1 MKKVPLTIETSYL
14 PEWGLWEGV
23 RELMQNGKDAETDF
37 GAPLIIK
44 HDGETLTITNEG
56 ASLPHRCLLM
66 GNTSKRG
73 KNLIGQFGE
82 GLKLGM
88 LALARVN
95 RIPNIRTGGE
105 VWTPSLEWDPNF
117 GADILCINIEDSDD
131 LIERV
136 SVEIPLSAEEWET
149 FRSRFA
155 FLSIPSDDRIPTPR
169 GDLLLGDALRGRLYV
184 KGIFVNFDPTLEY
197 GYDYVDVKVDR
208 DRKMVA
214 DFDKKWENAN
224 IWKDAV
230 SLHPDKLMDVFFDL
244 LQSGSEDLSGLDS
257 EYQAKAIPTKILA
270 LVVDKFVEKYGEGT
284 IPVENIEQSMQ
295 LEHLGRRGVVVS
307 KSLRTVIQQ
316 SVGSIDQVIQSLQK
330 EVVHNFSWGELDETE
345 RFNLLLSVELV
356 TKAVA
361 VSQKTPLTSLL
372 SLVSVV
378 EFRSPTLSGQFKNGK
393 IFLAKKILVD
403 REDTLATMI
412 HEIAHVNGGDGAHGH
427 VSLLETL
434 WKAVVGVL
442 IDGEEFNYVR
452 QRARDLGTR
461 NSALENSPPRT
472 NQEVGNTPTSKEL
485 HQEVARET

>member
-56 ASLPHRCLLM
+56 ATLPHRCLLM

-88 LALARVN
+88 LALARVK
-95 RIPNIRTGGE
+95 RFPKILTGGE
-105 VWTPSLEWDPNF
+105 VWTPVLEWDSNF
-117 GADILCINIEDSDD
+117 GAEILCVEIDESED

-136 SVEIPLSAEEWET
+136 VVQIPLSTEEWQT
-149 FRSRFA
+149 FQQRFA
-155 FLSIPSDDRIPTPR
+155 FLSIAKENKIPTPR
-169 GDLLLGDALRGRLYV
+169 GDLLLGDDLRGRLYV
-184 KGIFVNFDPTLEY
+184 KGIFVNYDENLEY
-197 GYDYVDVKVDR
+197 GYDYVDVSINR
-208 DRKMVA
+208 DRKVVA
-214 DFDKKWENAN
+214 DFDRKWENAN
-224 IWKDAV
+224 IWTDAV
-230 SLHPDKLMDVFFDL
+230 RNHPDKLGDIFFDL
-244 LQSGSEDLSGLDS
+244 LQSGSEDLSGMDS
-257 EYQAKAIPTKILA
+257 EYQAKALPPKILDM
-270 LVVDKFVEKYGEGT
+270 VVEKFVKKYGEGS

-316 SVGSIDQVIQSLQK
+316 RVGSVEQVIHSLQK
-330 EVVHNFSWGELDETE
+330 EVVHTFSWGELNETE

-356 TKAVA
+356 TKAMAVA
-361 VSQKTPLTSLL
+361 LKTPPINLL

-378 EFRSPTLSGQFKNGK
+378 EFRSPGLSGQFKDGK
-393 IFLAKKILVD
+393 IFLANKILVD
-403 REDTLATMI
+403 REDTLATLI

-442 IDGEEFNYVR
+442 IDGEEFSYVR

-472 NQEVGNTPTSKEL
+472 NQEMGSPPTSKEL